1 MHFVLESRNYEV
13 RVFAIVR
20 ESFAHEVPVLEFLR
34 EKIEHKQYAGSARGF
49 KGLFVRYS
57 DKGRKGLTAEMFH
70 EVDSGNGI
78 WEFVKGDLRV
88 FCFHDEGHII
98 LTHGS
103 IKKTQKVAQQDI
115 TAAVAIKKKYF
126 KHNGK

>member
-20 ESFAHEVPVLEFLR
+20 ESFAHEVPVLEFLQ

-70 EVDSGNGI
+70 EKRNTSS
-78 WEFVKGDLRV
+78 
-88 FCFHDEGHII
+88 
-98 LTHGS
+98 TTGS
-103 IKKTQKVAQQDI
+103 NHEKTTNRLV
-115 TAAVAIKKKYF
+115 
-126 KHNGK
+126 